1 MECGKGQAG
10 RAKCKR
16 ANRRRR
22 KVTGHKRVRRE
33 TIKERLGMGRGNS
46 GGNRVC
52 NAGQERRGIEFVNEK
67 REKGK
72 NRF

>member
-1 MECGKGQAG
+1 M
-10 RAKCKR
+10 
-16 ANRRRR
+16 
-22 KVTGHKRVRRE
+22 RRE

-67 REKGK
+67 KRKREEQVL
-72 NRF
+72 RSETR

>member
-1 MECGKGQAG
+1 MKRQGHTKLGQ
-10 RAKCKR
+10 
-16 ANRRRR
+16 
-22 KVTGHKRVRRE
+22 VTGHKRVRRE

-67 REKGK
+67 KRKREEQVL
-72 NRF
+72 RSETR